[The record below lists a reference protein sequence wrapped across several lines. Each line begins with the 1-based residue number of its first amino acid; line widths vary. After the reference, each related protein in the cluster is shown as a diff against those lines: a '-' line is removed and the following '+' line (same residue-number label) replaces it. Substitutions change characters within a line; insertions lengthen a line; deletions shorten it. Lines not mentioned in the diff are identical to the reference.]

1 MTEQPGTS
9 PTPRNMPPR
18 RLGLSG
24 AEDGL
29 PRQDLGQATPVPRQR
44 TAEESQPA
52 VVEWWNNDR
61 GFGKVR
67 IVPSG
72 DTAFI
77 HVTVI
82 PGTGYRCLVTGEHV
96 QVKVATANRGLNV
109 TALSFPADRRAG
121 VVTQFD
127 HLKGYGKILDD
138 ESKQNVFVHYADI
151 LGPSGV
157 RVTLAEGERVTFDL
171 TDTDRGPAASHV
183 KRLDPRDALSQFVR
197 IPQQAWQPLAELAE
211 DDVWVF
217 NHPDEDDEASMEVLA
232 DEPPST
238 ATPSVPDLPV
248 LQSYI
253 RHTFSRLVE
262 QDKIAYGASLDGQRA
277 AFNTGLVTDNQ
288 EEIYGLL
295 AEKLADDGYPWRFL
309 GWVKESDGRIAG
321 VFSPRPAR
329 ATYWE
334 NSSVLFYD
342 TRLPLILDWDHFVR
356 DNISRYPRDLQN
368 EAMALMVTRS
378 AVDRAKER
386 VERNYKAAVPQFHR
400 GEVQLLLPL
409 SLRGTGEAQ
418 LALVVRRVQNEYHGE
433 TVLPLA
439 AALKNARLLAR
450 PDRDWLNP

>member
-1 MTEQPGTS
+1 M
-9 PTPRNMPPR
+9 
-18 RLGLSG
+18 
-24 AEDGL
+24 
-29 PRQDLGQATPVPRQR
+29 
-44 TAEESQPA
+44 AEEFQQA

-61 GFGKVR
+61 GFGKVK

-72 DTAFI
+72 ESAFV

-82 PGTGYRCLVTGEHV
+82 PGAGYRCLVAGEQI
-96 QVKVATANRGLNV
+96 QVKVASADRGLQV
-109 TALSFPADRRAG
+109 TALSYPAHRRIG
-121 VVTQFD
+121 VVSQFD
-127 HLKGYGKILDD
+127 HLKGYGQIVDD
-138 ESKQNVFVHYADI
+138 DTKRTAFVHYADV
-151 LGPSGV
+151 LGPSGA
-157 RVTLAEGERVTFDL
+157 RVTLTEGERVAFDL
-171 TDTDRGPAASHV
+171 ADTDKGLAARHV
-183 KRLDPRDALSQFVR
+183 KRLDPRDPLNRFAR
-197 IPQQAWQPLAELAE
+197 IPQQAWHTLAELAE
-211 DDVWVF
+211 NDVWVL
-217 NHPDEDDEASMEVLA
+217 NHPDEEDEASLDSLA
-232 DEPPST
+232 DQSPPT
-238 ATPSVPDLPV
+238 GAPLGPDLPI
-248 LQSYI
+248 LRSYI

-262 QDKIAYGASLDGQRA
+262 QDKIAYGTSPDGPRA

-295 AEKLADDGYPWRFL
+295 AEKPADDGYPWRFL

-334 NSSVLFYD
+334 DPTVLFYD
-342 TRLPLILDWDHFVR
+342 CRLPLILDWDHFVR
-356 DNISRYPRDLQN
+356 DNISRYPKDLQT